1 MAGVYTVKQVNSYI
15 KNMFKQ
21 DFLLNSVSVK
31 GEISN
36 CKYHTS
42 GHIYFTLKDADAAL
56 SVIMFASQASRLSF
70 KLKDGMSVVVSG
82 RVDVFDA
89 AGKYQLYANTVQQ
102 EGIGELYQ
110 KYEQL
115 KQYYEDMGYFAKEY
129 KRPLPAFT
137 RKLGVVTSK
146 TGAAVQDIMN
156 ISRRRNPYIQI
167 VLYPAYVQ
175 GEHAKQSVVNGIT
188 KLDKLGLD
196 CIIVGRGGGSIEDLW
211 AFNEPE
217 VVEAVFNASTPIISA
232 VGHETDFTLT
242 DFVADMRAPTP
253 SAAAELAVTEVAAVE
268 NKIFEY
274 ERRLK
279 QQMMYSL
286 TAKRDYL
293 ERLKLQM
300 EYLNPVNQ
308 IYDKRQRLMNIEDK
322 LNMLI
327 KRCVADN
334 RNRLRLYAS
343 RLEGLSPLKKLDMG
357 YGYIEDSQND
367 RIVSVSQVSPEDE
380 ITVYLKD
387 GSIRSKVIEVGEA
400 WQKH

>member
-1 MAGVYTVKQVNSYI
+1 M
-15 KNMFKQ
+15 
-21 DFLLNSVSVK
+21 
-31 GEISN
+31 
-36 CKYHTS
+36 
-42 GHIYFTLKDADAAL
+42 
-56 SVIMFASQASRLSF
+56 
-70 KLKDGMSVVVSG
+70 
-82 RVDVFDA
+82 
-89 AGKYQLYANTVQQ
+89 
-102 EGIGELYQ
+102 
-110 KYEQL
+110 
-115 KQYYEDMGYFAKEY
+115 
-129 KRPLPAFT
+129 
-137 RKLGVVTSK
+137 
-146 TGAAVQDIMN
+146 
-156 ISRRRNPYIQI
+156 
-167 VLYPAYVQ
+167 
-175 GEHAKQSVVNGIT
+175 
-188 KLDKLGLD
+188 GLD

-217 VVEAVFNASTPIISA
+217 VVEAVFNASTPVISA

-242 DFVADMRAPTP
+242 DFVADMRASTP

-268 NKIFEY
+268 NRIYEY

-286 TAKRDYL
+286 SAKRDYL

-308 IYDKRQRLMNIEDK
+308 IYDKRQRLMNMEDK

-327 KRCVADN
+327 KRCAAEN

-343 RLEGLSPLKKLDMG
+343 KLEGLSPLRKLDMG
-357 YGYIEDSQND
+357 YGYIENSEGN
-367 RIVSVSQVSPEDE
+367 RIVSARQVSEDDE